1 MTNARPL
8 VIRFWEKVET
18 GSGCWLWRGTIK
30 GGRYGVLNRGGKK
43 DGQAYAHRVAWELT
57 NGPIPPG
64 MDVCHACDNPPCVR
78 PDHLFVGTRADNMAD
93 MKRKGRHRFGEG
105 HQTGRLTDAQA
116 REILR
121 RALAGEPPGNIGV
134 EFGVSAS
141 HVENIRRGHRWSH
154 LPGRAA

>member
-1 MTNARPL
+1 M
-8 VIRFWEKVET
+8 IRFWEKVET
-18 GSGCWLWRGTIK
+18 GRGCWLWRGTIK
-30 GGRYGVLNRGGKK
+30 DGRYGVIGDEAPSRR
-43 DGQAYAHRVAWELT
+43 QVYAHRLSWEIANQRPVPDGL
-57 NGPIPPG
+57 
-64 MDVCHACDNPPCVR
+64 DVCHSCDNPPCVN
-78 PDHLFVGTRADNMAD
+78 PTHLFVGTRADNMAD

-121 RALAGEPPGNIGV
+121 RALGGEPPGNIGI

-141 HVENIRRGHRWSH
+141 HVENIRRGHRWAH